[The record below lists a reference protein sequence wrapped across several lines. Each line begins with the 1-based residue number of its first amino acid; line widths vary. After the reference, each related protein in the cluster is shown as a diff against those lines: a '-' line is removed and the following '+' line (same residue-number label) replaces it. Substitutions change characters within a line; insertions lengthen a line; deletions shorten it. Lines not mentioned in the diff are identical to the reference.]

1 VLLLCLL
8 LPLATGIAPD
18 WRNRGASLYV
28 LPLLTLV
35 NAPFDWAALGITRAL
50 LRKGLEQRGGWPLVW
65 GAVDLLISLATV
77 ALLAIVVL
85 FFTQLFN
92 AIATYGGAREMV
104 FDPLRALRDLAQPE
118 LRNQPKYFWLY
129 FMLLTTQIPAILN
142 LGAGFFCVVRSYDW
156 GNDWLGR
163 LIGEAP
169 EVNLRARGLIAAL
182 QAAQFSLAF
191 TAGGLLFYALFTG
204 FISLELPA
212 GGGLI
217 DLLLWIA
224 NANWPARLLGV
235 G

>member
-1 VLLLCLL
+1 M
-8 LPLATGIAPD
+8 
-18 WRNRGASLYV
+18 

-35 NAPFDWAALGITRAL
+35 NAPFDWLALGITRAL
-50 LRKGLEQRGGWPLVW
+50 LRKGLEQGGGWPLFW
-65 GAVDLLISLATV
+65 GAVDLLISLVTV

-85 FFTQLFN
+85 IITQLFN
-92 AIATYGGAREMV
+92 AVATYGGAREMV
-104 FDPLRALRDLAQPE
+104 FDPLLALRDLAQPE
-118 LRNQPKYFWLY
+118 LRNQPKYYWLY

-156 GNDWLGR
+156 GNDWARR

-169 EVNLRARGLIAAL
+169 EVNLRARSLIAAL